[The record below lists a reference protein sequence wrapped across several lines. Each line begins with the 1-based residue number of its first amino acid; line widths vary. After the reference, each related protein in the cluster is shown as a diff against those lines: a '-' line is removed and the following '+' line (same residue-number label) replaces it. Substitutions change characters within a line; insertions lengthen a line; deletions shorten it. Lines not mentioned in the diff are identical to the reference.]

1 MRPARP
7 ATPRGTGDLGTARPL
22 RDHLELVRAPAVLT
36 VLGDT
41 VAGAAAAGL
50 PLTGRRALLPLAS
63 ACLYA
68 GGMALNDW
76 ADREV
81 DAAERPE
88 RPIPS
93 GRIDPRHA
101 LRVAAGLGAAGLAL
115 AAAGGGRRALAVAGP
130 LAAAVWLYDARLK
143 DTAAGPAA
151 MAACR
156 GLDVLLGAG
165 VGHLRAAAPAAA
177 ALAAHTA
184 GVTVLSRGE
193 VHGTTR
199 GVATAVAVG
208 TVVVSG
214 AVLTGPVRRPGAGG
228 ALGALGAPEAAGAAG
243 APDAAGATAGPVAG
257 VALTVAAAA
266 YLAQCLPPQVAAART
281 PTAPAARAAT
291 GAGIRAMIPLQ
302 AAWAARAGRPGA
314 ALALGAVAV
323 AGVLLRRR
331 TGPGAVSET

>member
-1 MRPARP
+1 MTTVILPPEIAGSAPSGPARP
-7 ATPRGTGDLGTARPL
+7 ATSRGTGDLGGARPL

-101 LRVAAGLGAAGLAL
+101 LRVAVGLGAAGLAL

-143 DTAAGPAA
+143 DTVAGPAA
-151 MAACR
+151 MGACR

-208 TVVVSG
+208 TVAVSG
-214 AVLTGPVRRPGAGG
+214 AVLTGPARRPGAT
-228 ALGALGAPEAAGAAG
+228 GAAG
-243 APDAAGATAGPVAG
+243 ASAASGAGAG
-257 VALTVAAAA
+257 VALTAAAA

-281 PTAPAARAAT
+281 PTAPTARAAT

-331 TGPGAVSET
+331 PGPGAVSET